1 MDIGYGW
8 DTGLLRKLNEDSIF
22 FTSFEIRTH
31 LGTASAGL
39 LAVADGMG
47 GHNAGEVASNLAVKT
62 FFSECLGGLLDRS
75 PSPPLTIMSDA
86 FNRANSS
93 VIEAAGDRELH
104 GMGTTL
110 TAALLI
116 DNDMYIAH
124 IGDSRCYIINTR
136 ETLQVTRDHSVV
148 QQLVD
153 DGKITREEARS
164 HPRRNEITRV
174 LGYAGDSTPDLIQVK
189 LYSGDNILICSDGL
203 CGVLSQEKI
212 TEAVLNSP
220 GPNQAC
226 AELVARANLA
236 GGPDN
241 ISVIIAKPI
250 DLPSWQAL
258 TAAKTSI
265 RTAS

>member
-8 DTGLLRKLNEDSIF
+8 DTGLIRKLNEDSIF
-22 FTSFEIRTH
+22 FTSFEIKTH

-39 LAVADGMG
+39 FAVADGMG
-47 GHNAGEVASNLAVKT
+47 EIAPTPGYSI
-62 FFSECLGGLLDRS
+62 GLLEQE
-75 PSPPLTIMSDA
+75 PPPPLSIISDA
-86 FNRANSS
+86 FNRANNS
-93 VIEAAGDRELH
+93 VIEAAGDRDLQ

-110 TAALLI
+110 TAALVI
-116 DNDMYIAH
+116 DHDMYMAH

-148 QQLVD
+148 QHLVD
-153 DGKITREEARS
+153 AGKITQVEARS

-174 LGYAGDSTPDLIQVK
+174 LGYSGDSTPDLIQVK
-189 LYSGDNILICSDGL
+189 LYAGDNILICSDGL
-203 CGVLSQEKI
+203 CGVLPQEKI
-212 TEAVLNSP
+212 TQAVLNSP
-220 GPNQAC
+220 GPSQAC
-226 AELVARANLA
+226 AELTAEANLA

-241 ISVIIAKPI
+241 ISVIIARPVN
-250 DLPSWQAL
+250 LPSWQAL

>member
-22 FTSFEIRTH
+22 FTSFEIKTH

-39 LAVADGMG
+39 FAVADGMG

-62 FFSECLGGLLDRS
+62 FFAECLAGLLERS

-93 VIEAAGDRELH
+93 VIEAAGDRDLQ

-110 TAALLI
+110 TAALVI
-116 DNDMYIAH
+116 DHDMYIAH

-153 DGKITREEARS
+153 AGKITQEEARS

-174 LGYAGDSTPDLIQVK
+174 LGYPGDSAPDLIQVK
-189 LYSGDNILICSDGL
+189 LYAGDNILLCSDGL
-203 CGVLSQEKI
+203 CGVLPQRETRRSCAKFPRTQ
-212 TEAVLNSP
+212 P
-220 GPNQAC
+220 G
-226 AELVARANLA
+226 LR
-236 GGPDN
+236 
-241 ISVIIAKPI
+241 
-250 DLPSWQAL
+250 
-258 TAAKTSI
+258 
-265 RTAS
+265 

>member
-1 MDIGYGW
+1 LDIGYGW
-8 DTGLLRKLNEDSIF
+8 DTGLIRKLNEDSIF
-22 FTSFEIRTH
+22 FTSFEIKTH

-39 LAVADGMG
+39 FAVANGMG

-62 FFSECLGGLLDRS
+62 FFAECLAGLLEQE
-75 PSPPLTIMSDA
+75 PPPPLSIISDA
-86 FNRANSS
+86 FNRANNS
-93 VIEAAGDRELH
+93 VIEAAGDRDLQ

-110 TAALLI
+110 TAALVI
-116 DNDMYIAH
+116 DHDMYMAH

-148 QQLVD
+148 QHLVD
-153 DGKITREEARS
+153 AGKITQVEARS

-174 LGYAGDSTPDLIQVK
+174 LGYSGDSTPDLIQVK
-189 LYSGDNILICSDGL
+189 LYAGDNILICSDGL
-203 CGVLSQEKI
+203 CGVLPQEKI
-212 TEAVLNSP
+212 TQAVLNSP
-220 GPNQAC
+220 GPSQAC
-226 AELVARANLA
+226 AELTAEANLA

-241 ISVIIAKPI
+241 ISVIIARPVN
-250 DLPSWQAL
+250 LPSWQAL